1 MAVGAKDHDIFALEL
16 TDLGNFWAVS
26 SAARITP
33 HVLKPSQS
41 SVRVANSRVKWAAP
55 WCEVLSL
62 LLLFPS
68 SMLAQSSPREL
79 VVKMVQNELE
89 SQKDPR
95 YWIYL
100 DSRQKAGRTQVD
112 RVVQTPEC
120 WVSWPVSVNGHTPTE
135 KETREARNQVESL
148 VNDPSA
154 RKKNRRNRRGQPQI
168 GCAVEAVA

>member
-1 MAVGAKDHDIFALEL
+1 M
-16 TDLGNFWAVS
+16 
-26 SAARITP
+26 
-33 HVLKPSQS
+33 LKPSQS
-41 SVRVANSRVKWAAP
+41 SVRVANSRVKWAAL

-68 SMLAQSSPREL
+68 SVLAQGSPRDL

-95 YWIYL
+95 YWMYL
-100 DSRQKAGRTQVD
+100 DSRQKPGRTQVD
-112 RVVQTPEC
+112 RVLQTPEC
-120 WVSWPVSVNGHTPTE
+120 WVSWPVSVNGHTPKE

-148 VNDPSA
+148 VNDPSE
-154 RKKNRRNRRGQPQI
+154 KKEQIRNRRGQPQI